1 MNLKNAI
8 IKISTQLLYIVIKGG
23 DWVFWNRMLLYK
35 GKSKE
40 RYNEIRNILELNGV
54 RYTEKIENKNK
65 DKGPMID
72 KIIVG
77 TWPKSENYSYEYF
90 IFVNK
95 DDYDI
100 ANSLI
105 TT

>member
-1 MNLKNAI
+1 M
-8 IKISTQLLYIVIKGG
+8 IKGG
-23 DWVFWNRMLLYK
+23 DLVFFNRRLLYK

-54 RYTEKIENKNK
+54 RYTEKIENENK
-65 DKGPMID
+65 DKGPMVD
-72 KIIVG
+72 KMIVG

-100 ANSLI
+100 ANHLI

>member
-1 MNLKNAI
+1 M
-8 IKISTQLLYIVIKGG
+8 
-23 DWVFWNRMLLYK
+23 
-35 GKSKE
+35 
-40 RYNEIRNILELNGV
+40 
-54 RYTEKIENKNK
+54 
-65 DKGPMID
+65 
-72 KIIVG
+72 IVG

-100 ANSLI
+100 ANHLI